1 MSVVGFDVGNDTLVA
16 AAARQRGIDVLL
28 NAESKRESP
37 AAVAFSHNA
46 RLLGVHAAGASSS
59 HAPFSSVKRLLLGAS
74 RPAQLLRDISRLPF
88 PVSAGDGAAAALV
101 HVDHI
106 GRRIALSPTH
116 LLAMLLAYL
125 KQLAEADLEA
135 PVTDCVISVPCY
147 FTQAQ
152 RRAYLDAAAVA
163 GLRPLRLM
171 HDLTATALGYG
182 LYRSDLGVAGGPTCV
197 AFVDIGH
204 CDTQV
209 AVVAFDASGMKVLS
223 HGFDA
228 DLGGRDFD
236 EVLFEHFAEE
246 FRERYKLDV
255 LVNVKASM
263 RLRAACE
270 KAKKVLS
277 ANAEAV
283 VNIECLMEEKDV
295 KGVIRREEFENLC
308 AGLLERVV
316 EPCKR
321 AVADSGI
328 GLERLHSVELVGSG
342 SRVPAI
348 ARVLA
353 GFFRREPSRTLNASE
368 CVARGCALQC
378 AMLSPTFRV
387 RDYEVQ
393 DAIPASIGF
402 SVNGGPISTL
412 STNALFRRG
421 QPIPSVKIITLQKNS
436 SFNLDAFY
444 VDENELPPGTSTNI
458 GSFQIGPFQ
467 AHAENSKVKVK
478 VRLNLHGI
486 ISVESA
492 SLIDDDQRDANAADY
507 MEVDSSNDTG
517 DKSRTERSIQRQNL
531 PIVEYIYGAMNQ
543 QELLEAQE
551 QEQQLAYQDKLMERT
566 KDRKNALESYVYD
579 TRNKLSERYRSFA
592 TDSER
597 EGISVNLQQTEEWL
611 YEEGDD
617 ETEAVYS
624 SKLEELK
631 KLVDPIESR
640 CKDDE
645 VRLQAGRELLKC
657 IVDQRK
663 AAKSLSAAE
672 RDAQGKSKLLK
683 NIVDNECT
691 KAEQWLREALQLQ
704 ESLPKN
710 VDPVI
715 WSHEIRNK
723 EEELNMFCRSI
734 TRHTGSPARTDASRS
749 SDHMPTPD
757 RD

>member
-46 RLLGVHAAGASSS
+46 RLIGSHAASASAS
-59 HAPFSSVKRLLLGAS
+59 HAPFSSVKRLLLGATG
-74 RPAQLLRDISRLPF
+74 RDPAASLLRDIPRLPF
-88 PVSAGDGAAAALV
+88 PVSHDGGAAVV
-101 HVDHI
+101 HADHV

-116 LLAMLLAYL
+116 LLSMLLAYL
-125 KQLAEADLEA
+125 KQLAEADLGGA
-135 PVTDCVISVPCY
+135 PVADCVISVPCY

-163 GLRPLRLM
+163 GLSPLRLM
-171 HDLTATALGYG
+171 HDLAATALGYC
-182 LYRSDLGVAGGPTCV
+182 LYRSDLGVAGAPSHV
-197 AFVDIGH
+197 AFVDVGQ

-209 AVVAFDASGMKVLS
+209 AVVAFHASGMRVLS

-246 FRERYKLDV
+246 FRDRYKIDV
-255 LVNVKASM
+255 VGNVKASM

-295 KGVIRREEFENLC
+295 RGVIRREEFEKLS

-348 ARVLA
+348 AKVLA
-353 GFFRREPSRTLNASE
+353 GFFRKEPSRTLNASE

-387 RDYEVQ
+387 REYEVQ

-402 SVNGGPISTL
+402 CTSEGPISTL
-412 STNALFRRG
+412 SSNALFRRG
-421 QPIPSVKIITLQKNS
+421 LPFPSVKTITLQKNS
-436 SFNLDAFY
+436 SFNIDAYY
-444 VDENELPPGTSTNI
+444 VDENELPPGTTANI
-458 GSFQIGPFQ
+458 GRFQIGPFQ
-467 AHAENSKVKVK
+467 AHAEASKVKVK
-478 VRLNLHGI
+478 IRLNVHGL

-492 SLIDDDQRDANAADY
+492 ALIDDYQRNANSADH
-507 MEVDSSNDTG
+507 MEVDSSGDDTG
-517 DKSRTERSIQRQNL
+517 DQSRNERSIQRQDL
-531 PIVEYIYGAMNQ
+531 PVAEYVYGAMSK

-579 TRNKLSERYRSFA
+579 IRNKLSERYRSFA

-597 EGISVNLQQTEEWL
+597 EEMSTKLQQTEEWL

-617 ETEAVYS
+617 ETEAVYC

-631 KLVDPIESR
+631 KLVDPIENR

-645 VRLQAGRELLKC
+645 VRAEAMRELLKS
-657 IVDQRK
+657 IVDHRM
-663 AAKSLSAAE
+663 AAESLSGPE
-672 RDAQGKSKLLK
+672 RDA
-683 NIVDNECT
+683 VDNECN
-691 KAEQWLREALQLQ
+691 KAEQWLREGWQLQ

-710 VDPVI
+710 VEPVL
-715 WSHEIRNK
+715 WAYEIKRK
-723 EEELNMFCRSI
+723 EKELDLFCQNIS
-734 TRHTGSPARTDASRS
+734 RHKASPARTDDSRG
-749 SDHMPTPD
+749 SDHMATPD

>member
-46 RLLGVHAAGASSS
+46 RLIGSHAASASAS
-59 HAPFSSVKRLLLGAS
+59 HAPFSSVKRLLVGATG
-74 RPAQLLRDISRLPF
+74 RDPASSLLRDLPRFPF
-88 PVSAGDGAAAALV
+88 PISFGADGGALV
-101 HVDHI
+101 HADHM
-106 GRRIALSPTH
+106 GRRIEFSPTH
-116 LLAMLLAYL
+116 LLSMLLGYL
-125 KQLAEADLEA
+125 KQLAEADLSGA
-135 PVTDCVISVPCY
+135 PVADCVISVPCY

-171 HDLTATALGYG
+171 HDLAATALGYG
-182 LYRSDLGVAGGPTCV
+182 LYRSDLGGAGGPTRV
-197 AFVDIGH
+197 AFVDVGQ

-209 AVVAFDASGMKVLS
+209 AVVSFDALGMKVLS

-246 FRERYKLDV
+246 FRDRYKIDV
-255 LVNVKASM
+255 VGNVKASM

-295 KGVIRREEFENLC
+295 RGVIRREEFEKLC

-348 ARVLA
+348 A
-353 GFFRREPSRTLNASE
+353 
-368 CVARGCALQC
+368 
-378 AMLSPTFRV
+378 
-387 RDYEVQ
+387 
-393 DAIPASIGF
+393 
-402 SVNGGPISTL
+402 
-412 STNALFRRG
+412 
-421 QPIPSVKIITLQKNS
+421 K
-436 SFNLDAFY
+436 
-444 VDENELPPGTSTNI
+444 
-458 GSFQIGPFQ
+458 
-467 AHAENSKVKVK
+467 
-478 VRLNLHGI
+478 
-486 ISVESA
+486 
-492 SLIDDDQRDANAADY
+492 LIDDSQRNANSADH
-507 MEVDSSNDTG
+507 MEVDSSGDDMG
-517 DKSRTERSIQRQNL
+517 DKSRSEMSIQRQDL
-531 PIVEYIYGAMNQ
+531 PIAEYIYGAMSK

-551 QEQQLAYQDKLMERT
+551 QEQQLAYQDKLVERT
-566 KDRKNALESYVYD
+566 KERKNALESYVYD

-597 EGISVNLQQTEEWL
+597 EEISVKLQHTEEWL

-617 ETEAVYS
+617 ETEAVYC
-624 SKLEELK
+624 SKLDELK
-631 KLVDPIESR
+631 KVKEISCCSFCLDASCYIFFNFCLCLCLYLKLVDPIENR

-645 VRLQAGRELLKC
+645 MRAEVTRELLKC
-657 IVDQRK
+657 IVDHRM
-663 AAKSLSAAE
+663 AAKSLSATE
-672 RDAQGKSKLLK
+672 RDA
-683 NIVDNECT
+683 VDNECN
-691 KAEQWLREALQLQ
+691 KAEQWLREGLQLQ

-710 VDPVI
+710 VDPVL
-715 WSHEIRNK
+715 WSYEIKRQ
-723 EEELNMFCRSI
+723 EQDLDMYVFCRNIS
-734 TRHTGSPARTDASRS
+734 RHKGSPARTDGSRG
-749 SDHMPTPD
+749 SDHMATSD

>member
-46 RLLGVHAAGASSS
+46 RLIGSHAASASAS
-59 HAPFSSVKRLLLGAS
+59 HAPFSSVKRLLLGATG
-74 RPAQLLRDISRLPF
+74 RDPAASLLRDIPRLPF
-88 PVSAGDGAAAALV
+88 PVSHDGGAAVV
-101 HVDHI
+101 HADHV

-116 LLAMLLAYL
+116 LLSMLLAYL
-125 KQLAEADLEA
+125 KQLAEADLGGA
-135 PVTDCVISVPCY
+135 PVADCVISVPCY

-163 GLRPLRLM
+163 GLSPLRLM
-171 HDLTATALGYG
+171 HDLAATALGYC
-182 LYRSDLGVAGGPTCV
+182 LYRSDLGVAGAPSHV
-197 AFVDIGH
+197 AFVDVGQ

-209 AVVAFDASGMKVLS
+209 AVVAFHASGMRVLS

-246 FRERYKLDV
+246 FRDRYKIDV
-255 LVNVKASM
+255 VGNVKASM

-295 KGVIRREEFENLC
+295 RGVIRREEFEKLS

-348 ARVLA
+348 AKVLA
-353 GFFRREPSRTLNASE
+353 GFFRKEPSRTLNASE

-387 RDYEVQ
+387 REYEVQ

-402 SVNGGPISTL
+402 CTSEGPISTL
-412 STNALFRRG
+412 SSNALFRRG
-421 QPIPSVKIITLQKNS
+421 LPFPSVKTITLQKNS
-436 SFNLDAFY
+436 SFNIDAYY
-444 VDENELPPGTSTNI
+444 VDENELPPGTTANI
-458 GSFQIGPFQ
+458 GRFQIGPFQ
-467 AHAENSKVKVK
+467 AHAEASKVKVK
-478 VRLNLHGI
+478 IRLNVHGL

-492 SLIDDDQRDANAADY
+492 ALIDDYQRNANSADH
-507 MEVDSSNDTG
+507 MEVDSSGDDTQG
-517 DKSRTERSIQRQNL
+517 DQSRNERSIQRQDL
-531 PIVEYIYGAMNQ
+531 PVAEYVYGAMSK

-579 TRNKLSERYRSFA
+579 IRNKLSERYRSFA

-597 EGISVNLQQTEEWL
+597 EEMSTKLQQTEEWL

-617 ETEAVYS
+617 ETEAVYC

-631 KLVDPIESR
+631 KLVDPIENR

-645 VRLQAGRELLKC
+645 VRAEAMRELLKS
-657 IVDQRK
+657 IVDHRM
-663 AAKSLSAAE
+663 AAESLSGPE
-672 RDAQGKSKLLK
+672 RDA
-683 NIVDNECT
+683 VDNECN
-691 KAEQWLREALQLQ
+691 KAEQWLREGWQLQ

-710 VDPVI
+710 VEPVL
-715 WSHEIRNK
+715 WAYEIKRK
-723 EEELNMFCRSI
+723 EKELDLFCQNIS
-734 TRHTGSPARTDASRS
+734 RHKASPARTDDSRG
-749 SDHMPTPD
+749 SDHMATPD

>member
-46 RLLGVHAAGASSS
+46 RLVGCHAASASSA
-59 HAPFSSVKRLLLGAS
+59 HAPFSSVKRLLLGATGRDS
-74 RPAQLLRDISRLPF
+74 DASLLRDLPRLPF
-88 PVSAGDGAAAALV
+88 PVSPAGAVV
-101 HVDHI
+101 HADHV

-116 LLAMLLAYL
+116 LLSMLLAYL
-125 KQLAEADLEA
+125 KQLAEADLGGA
-135 PVTDCVISVPCY
+135 PVADCVISVPCY

-171 HDLTATALGYG
+171 HDLAATALGYG
-182 LYRSDLGVAGGPTCV
+182 LYRSDLGGAGGPTCV
-197 AFVDIGH
+197 AFVDVGQ

-209 AVVAFDASGMKVLS
+209 AVVSFDASGMKVLS

-246 FRERYKLDV
+246 FRDRYRIDV
-255 LVNVKASM
+255 VGNVKASM

-295 KGVIRREEFENLC
+295 RGVIRREDFEKLC
-308 AGLLERVV
+308 ARLLERVV

-328 GLERLHSVELVGSG
+328 GLERLHSVELIGSG

-348 ARVLA
+348 AKVLA
-353 GFFRREPSRTLNASE
+353 GFFRKEPSRTLNASE

-387 RDYEVQ
+387 REYEVQ
-393 DAIPASIGF
+393 DAIPASIRF
-402 SVNGGPISTL
+402 YSSDGPVSTL
-412 STNALFRRG
+412 SSDVLFRRG
-421 QPIPSVKIITLQKNS
+421 LPFPSVKIITLQKS
-436 SFNLDAFY
+436 DSFSFDAY
-444 VDENELPPGTSTNI
+444 YADANELPPGTSTDI

-467 AHAENSKVKVK
+467 AHTEASKAKVKI
-478 VRLNLHGI
+478 RLNLHGL

-492 SLIDDDQRDANAADY
+492 ALIDDYQRNANSADN
-507 MEVDSSNDTG
+507 MEVDTSG
-517 DKSRTERSIQRQNL
+517 DDMGHKSRSERSIQRQEL
-531 PIVEYIYGAMNQ
+531 PITEYIYGAMSK

-551 QEQQLAYQDKLMERT
+551 QEQQLVYQDKLMERT

-597 EGISVNLQQTEEWL
+597 EQISVNLQQTEEWL

-631 KLVDPIESR
+631 KLVDPIENR

-645 VRLQAGRELLKC
+645 VRAEATRELLKC
-657 IVDQRK
+657 IVDHRM
-663 AAKSLSAAE
+663 AAKSLSTPE
-672 RDAQGKSKLLK
+672 RDA
-683 NIVDNECT
+683 VDNECN
-691 KAEQWLREALQLQ
+691 KAEQWLREGSQLQ

-710 VDPVI
+710 VDPVL
-715 WSHEIRNK
+715 WSCEIKRT
-723 EEELNMFCRSI
+723 EEELDMFCRNI
-734 TRHTGSPARTDASRS
+734 ARYKGSPARTDGSRG

>member
-46 RLLGVHAAGASSS
+46 RLIGSHAASASAS
-59 HAPFSSVKRLLLGAS
+59 HAPFSSVKRLILGATG
-74 RPAQLLRDISRLPF
+74 RDPAASLLRDIPRLPF
-88 PVSAGDGAAAALV
+88 PVSVDGGAAVV
-101 HVDHI
+101 HADHV

-116 LLAMLLAYL
+116 LLSMLLAYL
-125 KQLAEADLEA
+125 KQLAEADLGGA
-135 PVTDCVISVPCY
+135 PVADCVISVPCY

-163 GLRPLRLM
+163 GLSPLRLM
-171 HDLTATALGYG
+171 HDLAATALGYG
-182 LYRSDLGVAGGPTCV
+182 LYRSDLGGAGGPSHV
-197 AFVDIGH
+197 AFVDVGQ

-209 AVVAFDASGMKVLS
+209 AVVAFHASGMRVLS

-246 FRERYKLDV
+246 FRDRYKIDV
-255 LVNVKASM
+255 VGNVKASM

-295 KGVIRREEFENLC
+295 RGVIRREEFEKLS

-316 EPCKR
+316 EPCRR
-321 AVADSGI
+321 AVANSGI

-348 ARVLA
+348 AKVLA
-353 GFFRREPSRTLNASE
+353 GFFRKEPSRTLNASE

-387 RDYEVQ
+387 REYEVQ

-402 SVNGGPISTL
+402 CTSEGPISTL
-412 STNALFRRG
+412 SSNALFRRG
-421 QPIPSVKIITLQKNS
+421 LPFPSVKTITLQKNK
-436 SFNLDAFY
+436 SFNLDAYY
-444 VDENELPPGTSTNI
+444 VDENELPPGTTTNI

-467 AHAENSKVKVK
+467 ACTEASKIKVKI
-478 VRLNLHGI
+478 RLNLHGL

-492 SLIDDDQRDANAADY
+492 TLIDDYQRNANSADH
-507 MEVDSSNDTG
+507 MEVDSSGDDTS
-517 DKSRTERSIQRQNL
+517 DKSRNERSIQRQDL
-531 PIVEYIYGAMNQ
+531 PVAEYIYGAMSK

-566 KDRKNALESYVYD
+566 KDSKNALESYVYD

-597 EGISVNLQQTEEWL
+597 EEISANLQQTEEWL

-617 ETEAVYS
+617 ETEAVYC

-631 KLVDPIESR
+631 KLVDPIENR

-645 VRLQAGRELLKC
+645 VRAEAMRELLKS
-657 IVDQRK
+657 IVDHRM
-663 AAKSLSAAE
+663 AAKSLSVPE
-672 RDAQGKSKLLK
+672 RDA
-683 NIVDNECT
+683 VDNECN
-691 KAEQWLREALQLQ
+691 KAEQWLREGWQLQ

-710 VDPVI
+710 VEPVL
-715 WSHEIRNK
+715 WAYEIKRK
-723 EEELNMFCRSI
+723 EEELDLFFQNIS
-734 TRHTGSPARTDASRS
+734 RHKASPARTDGSRS
-749 SDHMPTPD
+749 SDHMATPD

>member
-28 NAESKRESP
+28 NAESSRESP
-37 AAVAFSHNA
+37 AAVAFSHNS
-46 RLLGVHAAGASSS
+46 RLLGPHAAASS
-59 HAPFSSVKRLLLGAS
+59 HPPISSIKRLLLRS
-74 RPAQLLRDISRLPF
+74 DP
-88 PVSAGDGAAAALV
+88 SAAVV
-101 HVDHI
+101 HVDHV
-106 GRRIALSPTH
+106 GRRIALAPTQ
-116 LLAMLLAYL
+116 LLAMLLGYL
-125 KQLAEADLEA
+125 RRLAEADLES
-135 PVTDCVISVPCY
+135 PVSECVISVPCY
-147 FTQAQ
+147 LTQRQ
-152 RRAYLDAAAVA
+152 RQAYLDAAAVA

-171 HDLTATALGYG
+171 HDLAATALGYG
-182 LYRSDLGVAGGPTCV
+182 LYRSDLGGGSGPAYV
-197 AFVDIGH
+197 AFVDVGH

-209 AVVAFDASGMKVLS
+209 AVVAFDGSGMKVVS

-246 FRERYKLDV
+246 FRGRYGIDV
-255 LVNVKASM
+255 IGNVKAST

-277 ANAEAV
+277 ANAQAV

-295 KGVIRREEFENLC
+295 RGMIRREEFEKLC

-316 EPCKR
+316 EPCRR
-321 AVADSGI
+321 AMADSRI
-328 GLERLHSVELVGSG
+328 EFDRLHSVELVGSG

-378 AMLSPTFRV
+378 AMLSPTYRV
-387 RDYEVQ
+387 REYEVQ
-393 DAIPASIGF
+393 DAVPASIGF
-402 SVNGGPISTL
+402 FSVEGPISAL
-412 STNALFRRG
+412 SSKALFQRG
-421 QPIPSVKIITLQKNS
+421 HPLPSVKVVTLHKNNT
-436 SFNLDAFY
+436 FKLDSFY
-444 VDENELPPGTSTNI
+444 VDENELPPGTSTQI
-458 GSFQIGPFQ
+458 GTFQIGPFQ
-467 AHAENSKVKVK
+467 THTEKSEVK
-478 VRLNLHGI
+478 VRIRVNLHGL

-492 SLIDDDQRDANAADY
+492 ALIDDDQSDADSADS
-507 MEVDSSNDTG
+507 MEVESNGEMGQQG
-517 DKSRTERSIQRQNL
+517 DKPRSKRLVQRQDL
-531 PIVEYIYGAMNQ
+531 PIIESIYGAMSK

-551 QEQQLAYQDKLMERT
+551 QEQQLAYQDKLVEQT

-597 EGISVNLQQTEEWL
+597 EGISFTLQQTEDWL

-624 SKLEELK
+624 RKLEELK
-631 KLVDPIESR
+631 RLVDPIENR
-640 CKDDE
+640 CKDEE
-645 VRLQAGRELLKC
+645 VRDQAMKELLKC
-657 IVDQRK
+657 IANHRR
-663 AAKSLSAAE
+663 AAKSLSTPE
-672 RDAQGKSKLLK
+672 QDAVES
-683 NIVDNECT
+683 ECT
-691 KAEQWLREALQLQ
+691 KAEQWLRERSQFQ

-710 VDPVI
+710 VDPVL
-715 WSHEIRNK
+715 WSHEINK
-723 EEELNMFCRSI
+723 TLEELDIFCKNI
-734 TRHTGSPARTDASRS
+734 ARHKGSPARADASRG
-749 SDHMPTPD
+749 SDHMHTTD

>member
-46 RLLGVHAAGASSS
+46 RLIGSHAASASAS
-59 HAPFSSVKRLLLGAS
+59 HAPFSSVKRLLVGATGRDPASSLLGDLP
-74 RPAQLLRDISRLPF
+74 RFPF
-88 PVSAGDGAAAALV
+88 PVSFGADGGALV
-101 HVDHI
+101 HADHM
-106 GRRIALSPTH
+106 GRRIEFSPTH
-116 LLAMLLAYL
+116 LLSMLLGYL
-125 KQLAEADLEA
+125 KQLAEADLGGA
-135 PVTDCVISVPCY
+135 PVADCVISVPCY
-147 FTQAQ
+147 FTLAQ

-171 HDLTATALGYG
+171 HDLAATALGYG
-182 LYRSDLGVAGGPTCV
+182 LYRSDLGGAGAPTRV
-197 AFVDIGH
+197 AFVDVGQ

-209 AVVAFDASGMKVLS
+209 AVVSFDALGMKVLS

-246 FRERYKLDV
+246 FRDRYKIDV
-255 LVNVKASM
+255 GGNVKASM

-295 KGVIRREEFENLC
+295 RGVIRREEFEKLS

-316 EPCKR
+316 EPCKK

-348 ARVLA
+348 AKVLA

-387 RDYEVQ
+387 REYEVQ
-393 DAIPASIGF
+393 DAIPVSIGF
-402 SVNGGPISTL
+402 CTSEGPISTL
-412 STNALFRRG
+412 SSNALFRRG
-421 QPIPSVKIITLQKNS
+421 LPFPSVKIINLPKNN
-436 SFNLDAFY
+436 SFSLDAYY
-444 VDENELPPGTSTNI
+444 VDENELPPGTSTDV

-467 AHAENSKVKVK
+467 AHTEASKVKVK
-478 VRLNLHGI
+478 IRLNLHGLV
-486 ISVESA
+486 SVESA
-492 SLIDDDQRDANAADY
+492 ALIDDSQRNANSADH
-507 MEVDSSNDTG
+507 MELDSSGDDMG
-517 DKSRTERSIQRQNL
+517 DKSRSEMSIQRQDL
-531 PIVEYIYGAMNQ
+531 PIAEYIYGAMSK

-551 QEQQLAYQDKLMERT
+551 QEQQLAYQDKLVERT
-566 KDRKNALESYVYD
+566 KERKNALESYVYD

-597 EGISVNLQQTEEWL
+597 EEISVKLQHTEEWL

-617 ETEAVYS
+617 ETEAVYC
-624 SKLEELK
+624 SKLDELK
-631 KLVDPIESR
+631 KLVDPIENR

-645 VRLQAGRELLKC
+645 MRAEVARELLKC
-657 IVDQRK
+657 IVDHRM
-663 AAKSLSAAE
+663 AAKSLSASE
-672 RDAQGKSKLLK
+672 RDA
-683 NIVDNECT
+683 VDNECN
-691 KAEQWLREALQLQ
+691 KAEQWLREGLQLQ

-710 VDPVI
+710 VDPVL
-715 WSHEIRNK
+715 WSYEIKRQ
-723 EEELNMFCRSI
+723 ERDLDMFCRNIS
-734 TRHTGSPARTDASRS
+734 RHKGSPARTDGSRG
-749 SDHMPTPD
+749 SDHMATSD

>member
-59 HAPFSSVKRLLLGAS
+59 HAPFSSVKRLLLGAG
-74 RPAQLLRDISRLPF
+74 RPSALLRDLPRLPF
-88 PVSAGDGAAAALV
+88 PVSTDDGAALV
-101 HVDHI
+101 HADHI

-125 KQLAEADLEA
+125 KQLAEADLDA
-135 PVTDCVISVPCY
+135 PVADCVISVPCY

-152 RRAYLDAAAVA
+152 RRVYLDAAAVA

-171 HDLTATALGYG
+171 HDLAATALGYG
-182 LYRSDLGVAGGPTCV
+182 LYRSDLGVAGGPSCV

-209 AVVAFDASGMKVLS
+209 AVVAFDASEMKVLS

-236 EVLFEHFAEE
+236 EVLYEHFAEE
-246 FRERYKLDV
+246 FRDRYKIDV
-255 LVNVKASM
+255 NGNVKASM

-295 KGVIRREEFENLC
+295 RGVIRREEFEKLC
-308 AGLLERVV
+308 AGLLERVI

-387 RDYEVQ
+387 REYEVQ

-402 SVNGGPISTL
+402 YTNEGPVSTL
-412 STNALFRRG
+412 SSDALFRRG
-421 QPIPSVKIITLQKNS
+421 QPFPSVKIVTLHKNS
-436 SFNLDAFY
+436 SFNLDAWY
-444 VDENELPPGTSTNI
+444 VDEKELPPGTSAKI
-458 GSFQIGPFQ
+458 GSFQ
-467 AHAENSKVKVK
+467 
-478 VRLNLHGI
+478 
-486 ISVESA
+486 
-492 SLIDDDQRDANAADY
+492 
-507 MEVDSSNDTG
+507 G
-517 DKSRTERSIQRQNL
+517 DKSRSERSIQQQDL
-531 PIVEYIYGAMNQ
+531 PIAEYIYGAMSK
-543 QELLEAQE
+543 QELLEAHE

-597 EGISVNLQQTEEWL
+597 EEISVNLQQTEEWL

-624 SKLEELK
+624 SKLEEIK
-631 KLVDPIESR
+631 KLVDPIENR

-645 VRLQAGRELLKC
+645 VRAQAMKELLKC
-657 IVDQRK
+657 IVDHRM
-663 AAKSLSAAE
+663 AAESLSTPE
-672 RDAQGKSKLLK
+672 RDA
-683 NIVDNECT
+683 VDNECI
-691 KAEQWLREALQLQ
+691 KAEQWLREGSQLQ
-704 ESLPKN
+704 ETLPNN
-710 VDPVI
+710 VDPVL
-715 WSHEIRNK
+715 WSHEIKKK
-723 EEELNMFCRSI
+723 EEELDMFCRNI
-734 TRHTGSPARTDASRS
+734 VRHKGFPARTDASRA
-749 SDHMPTPD
+749 
-757 RD
+757 

>member
-46 RLLGVHAAGASSS
+46 RLIGCHAASASSA
-59 HAPFSSVKRLLLGAS
+59 HAPFSSVKRLLLGATGRDPDS
-74 RPAQLLRDISRLPF
+74 SLLRDLPRLPF
-88 PVSAGDGAAAALV
+88 SVSPAAAGGGGGAFV
-101 HVDHI
+101 HADHV

-116 LLAMLLAYL
+116 LLSMLLAYL
-125 KQLAEADLEA
+125 KQLAEADLGGG
-135 PVTDCVISVPCY
+135 PVADCVISVPCY

-171 HDLTATALGYG
+171 HDLAATALGYG
-182 LYRSDLGVAGGPTCV
+182 LYRSDLGGAGGPTCV
-197 AFVDIGH
+197 AFVDVGQ

-209 AVVAFDASGMKVLS
+209 AVVSFDASGMKGLS

-236 EVLFEHFAEE
+236 EVLFVHFAEE
-246 FRERYKLDV
+246 FRDRYRIDV
-255 LVNVKASM
+255 VGNVKASM

-295 KGVIRREEFENLC
+295 RGVIRREDFEKLC
-308 AGLLERVV
+308 ARLLERVV

-348 ARVLA
+348 AKVLA

-378 AMLSPTFRV
+378 AMLSSTFRV
-387 RDYEVQ
+387 REYEVQ

-402 SVNGGPISTL
+402 YTSDGPVSTL
-412 STNALFRRG
+412 SSDVLFRRG
-421 QPIPSVKIITLQKNS
+421 LPFPSVKIITLQKND
-436 SFNLDAFY
+436 SFSFDAY
-444 VDENELPPGTSTNI
+444 YADANELPPGTSTDI
-458 GSFQIGPFQ
+458 GTFQISPFQ
-467 AHAENSKVKVK
+467 AHTEASKVK
-478 VRLNLHGI
+478 
-486 ISVESA
+486 
-492 SLIDDDQRDANAADY
+492 LIDDYQRNANSSDN
-507 MEVDSSNDTG
+507 MEVDTSGDDTG
-517 DKSRTERSIQRQNL
+517 HKSRGESSIQRQEL
-531 PIVEYIYGAMNQ
+531 PITEYIYGAMSKL
-543 QELLEAQE
+543 ELLEAQE

-597 EGISVNLQQTEEWL
+597 EQISVNLQQTEDWL

-631 KLVDPIESR
+631 KLVDPIENR

-645 VRLQAGRELLKC
+645 VRAEATRELLKC
-657 IVDQRK
+657 IVDHRM
-663 AAKSLSAAE
+663 AAKSLSTPE
-672 RDAQGKSKLLK
+672 RDA
-683 NIVDNECT
+683 VDNECN
-691 KAEQWLREALQLQ
+691 KAEQWLREGSQLQ

-710 VDPVI
+710 VDPVL
-715 WSHEIRNK
+715 WSCEIKRK
-723 EEELNMFCRSI
+723 EEELDMFCRNI
-734 TRHTGSPARTDASRS
+734 ARYKGSPARTDGSRG

>member
-28 NAESKRESP
+28 NAESTRESP

-46 RLLGVHAAGASSS
+46 RLLGVHAAGAASS
-59 HAPFSSVKRLLLGAS
+59 HAPFSSVKRLLLAGRSA
-74 RPAQLLRDISRLPF
+74 LLRDLLRLPF
-88 PVSAGDGAAAALV
+88 PVDVSASIDGGVGGALV
-101 HVDHI
+101 HVDHV
-106 GRRIALSPTH
+106 GRRIAISPTQ
-116 LLAMLLAYL
+116 LLAMLLGYL
-125 KQLAEADLEA
+125 KQLAETNLEA
-135 PVTDCVISVPCY
+135 PVAECVISVPCY
-147 FTQAQ
+147 LTQAQ
-152 RRAYLDAAAVA
+152 RQAYLDAAAVA

-171 HDLTATALGYG
+171 HDLAATALGYG
-182 LYRSDLGVAGGPTCV
+182 LYRSDLVGAGGPTYV
-197 AFVDIGH
+197 AFVDVGH

-236 EVLFEHFAEE
+236 EVLFEHFVEE
-246 FRERYKLDV
+246 FRDRYNIDV
-255 LVNVKASM
+255 TSNVKASM
-263 RLRAACE
+263 RLRSACE

-283 VNIECLMEEKDV
+283 INIECLMEEKDV
-295 KGVIRREEFENLC
+295 RGMIRREEFEKLC
-308 AGLLERVV
+308 AGLLDSVV

-321 AVADSGI
+321 AMTDSRI
-328 GLERLHSVELVGSG
+328 GFDRLHSVELVGSG
-342 SRVPAI
+342 SRIPAI

-387 RDYEVQ
+387 REYEVQ
-393 DAIPASIGF
+393 DAIPSSIGF
-402 SVNGGPISTL
+402 CMTEGPISTL
-412 STNALFRRG
+412 PSNALFQRC
-421 QPIPSVKIITLQKNS
+421 QPLPSVKVITLHKN
-436 SFNLDAFY
+436 NRLRLDAFY
-444 VDENELPPGTSTNI
+444 VDENELPPDTSTKI
-458 GSFQIGPFQ
+458 GSFQIGPFP
-467 AHAENSKVKVK
+467 AHTEKSKVKVRI
-478 VRLNLHGI
+478 RLNLHGL

-492 SLIDDDQRDANAADY
+492 ALIDGEQSDANSADS
-507 MEVDSSNDTG
+507 MEVDSNGETGQQG
-517 DKSRTERSIQRQNL
+517 DKSRSERSIQRQDL
-531 PIVEYIYGAMNQ
+531 PIIKSIYGAMSE

-551 QEQQLAYQDKLMERT
+551 QEKQLAYQDKLMEQR

-579 TRNKLSERYRSFA
+579 IRNKLSERYRSFA

-597 EGISVNLQQTEEWL
+597 EEISFNLQQTEDWL

-631 KLVDPIESR
+631 GLVDPIEYR
-640 CKDDE
+640 CKDEE
-645 VRLQAGRELLKC
+645 VRAQAMKELLKC
-657 IVDQRK
+657 IVDHRM
-663 AAKSLSAAE
+663 AAKSLSSHE
-672 RDAQGKSKLLK
+672 QDA
-683 NIVDNECT
+683 VDSECT
-691 KAEQWLREALQLQ
+691 KAEQWLRERLQLQ

-710 VDPVI
+710 VDPVL
-715 WSHEIRNK
+715 WSHEIKKK
-723 EEELNMFCRSI
+723 EEELDMFCRSI
-734 TRHTGSPARTDASRS
+734 GRHKGSPARGDASGV
-749 SDHMPTPD
+749 SDHTHTTD